1 FRQPQHRATLQ
12 WSFDA
17 SSTGSKRLFR
27 ARVGFVLDGI
37 PHHVVGGW
45 HPRKKLAQQDA
56 AAGSLGFFVGEWGN
70 HLAPPELTDVPTE
83 ALAALQVFC
92 RSYAP
97 CDPKISWSIE
107 RLPAMQYRALLNVPI
122 FGVPHTFAGAL
133 SRTPDA
139 AKADTASRFLWYLQ
153 CPNFE
158 DRYEIDA
165 SALSREKLESPSVQ
179 WQIPGD
185 TRHQQLRQRKEAKG
199 EASLAETCKQIE
211 LLLEGCASSDGC

>member
-185 TRHQQLRQRKEAKG
+185 TRHQQLRQRKEAK
-199 EASLAETCKQIE
+199 
-211 LLLEGCASSDGC
+211 DGLGSIADEVRRP